1 MKNRKLNT
9 YDIVLTGILT
19 AILFVQEEALTF
31 IPNVQLTVFLIVLYS
46 KTVGYFRTSI
56 IIFIHVLLDNLVM
69 GSMNVVTF
77 VPMLIGW
84 ELIPIIICTL
94 GRKVEKP
101 VFLALFSIPIV
112 LIYDFIFAL
121 FNYWI
126 LDIDLITW
134 YTSGIIFDIV
144 LIMSTFLSILWLYT
158 PLKKVIDNFDNKY
171 HKTSKTDN
179 DSDDDMSENN
189 LENGQ

>member
-56 IIFIHVLLDNLVM
+56 IVFIHVLLDNLVM

-134 YTSGIIFDIV
+134 YTGGIIFDIV
-144 LIMSTFLSILWLYT
+144 LIMSSFLSILWLYT

>member
-56 IIFIHVLLDNLVM
+56 IVFIHVLLDNLVM

-134 YTSGIIFDIV
+134 YTGGIIFDIV
-144 LIMSTFLSILWLYT
+144 LIMSSFLSILWLYT

-179 DSDDDMSENN
+179 DSDDDISEKNF
-189 LENGQ
+189 ENDQ

>member
-56 IIFIHVLLDNLVM
+56 IVFIHVLLDNLVM

-144 LIMSTFLSILWLYT
+144 LIMSSFLSILWLYT

-189 LENGQ
+189 LENGR

>member
-56 IIFIHVLLDNLVM
+56 IVFIHVLLDNLVM

-134 YTSGIIFDIV
+134 YTGGIIFDIV
-144 LIMSTFLSILWLYT
+144 LIMSSFLSILWLYT

-189 LENGQ
+189 LENDQ

>member
-1 MKNRKLNT
+1 MKKRKLNT

-31 IPNVQLTVFLIVLYS
+31 IPNVQLTVFLIVLYA

-56 IIFIHVLLDNLVM
+56 IVFIHVLLDNLVM
-69 GSMNVVTF
+69 GSMNVITF

-84 ELIPIIICTL
+84 EIIPLVICTI
-94 GRKVEKP
+94 GRKIEKP
-101 VFLALFSIPIV
+101 VYLALLSIPFV

-134 YTSGIIFDIV
+134 YTGGIIFDIV
-144 LIMSTFLSILWLYT
+144 LIMSSFLSILWLYN
-158 PLKKVIDNFDNKY
+158 PLKRVIDSFDNKY
-171 HKTSKTDN
+171 HKEKEDVEETDN
-179 DSDDDMSENN
+179 ETKPQ
-189 LENGQ
+189 E

>member
-56 IIFIHVLLDNLVM
+56 IVFIHVLLDNLVM

-84 ELIPIIICTL
+84 ELIPTIICTL

-134 YTSGIIFDIV
+134 YTGGIIFDIV
-144 LIMSTFLSILWLYT
+144 LIMSSFLSILWLYT

>member
-56 IIFIHVLLDNLVM
+56 IVFIHVLLDNLVM

-134 YTSGIIFDIV
+134 YTGGIIFDIV
-144 LIMSTFLSILWLYT
+144 LIMSSFLSILWLYT
-158 PLKKVIDNFDNKY
+158 PLKKVINNFDNKY

-179 DSDDDMSENN
+179 DSDDDISENN
-189 LENGQ
+189 FENGQ

>member
-56 IIFIHVLLDNLVM
+56 IVFIHVLLDNLVM

-134 YTSGIIFDIV
+134 YTGGIIFDIV
-144 LIMSTFLSILWLYT
+144 LIMSSFLSILWLYT

-171 HKTSKTDN
+171 HKTSKIDN
-179 DSDDDMSENN
+179 DSDDDISEKNF
-189 LENGQ
+189 ENDQ

>member
-56 IIFIHVLLDNLVM
+56 IVFIHVLLDNLVM

-134 YTSGIIFDIV
+134 YTGGIIFDIV
-144 LIMSTFLSILWLYT
+144 LIMSSFLSILWLYT

-179 DSDDDMSENN
+179 DSDDDISENN
-189 LENGQ
+189 FENGQ